1 MSKDDDYATIISI
14 MNRRGFT
21 IVELLI
27 VIVVIAILAAITI
40 VAYNGIQTRA
50 ENAKTV
56 AAVSAWAKA
65 IRMFEADRGS
75 WPINDSCLGGPD
87 TYDTSAYGGKC
98 WPPSTSGWVV
108 KPTFL
113 TEMQPYIGNNYPS
126 PSNKPLIDTTNGN
139 EFRGAMYYQATAT
152 DKRIYVHF
160 PGVSTCPS
168 IGGLGDAYSGAN
180 YSNGRSCYYRLIG
193 P

>member
-40 VAYNGIQTRA
+40 VAYSGIQTRA

-56 AAVSAWAKA
+56 AAVSQWAQA
-65 IRMFEADRGS
+65 IQMYQADKGT
-75 WPINDSCLGGPD
+75 WPANNSCLGSPT
-87 TYDTSAYGGKC
+87 TYDSSVYGGRC
-98 WPPSTSGWVV
+98 WPPNTSGWTVNAS
-108 KPTFL
+108 FL
-113 TEMQPYIGNNYPS
+113 AEMQPYVGSTYPE
-126 PSNKPLIDTTNGN
+126 PSTKAVIDTTNGN
-139 EFRGAMYYQATAT
+139 EFRGAMYYQYSAT
-152 DKRIYVHF
+152 DKRIYAHF
-160 PGVSTCPS
+160 PGSTTCPTIS
-168 IGGLGDAYSGAN
+168 GLGDAYGGTN
-180 YSNGRSCYYRLIG
+180 YSNGRVCYYRLTG

>member
-50 ENAKTV
+50 ENTKTV
-56 AAVSAWAKA
+56 VAVSQWVKA
-65 IRMFEADRGS
+65 LRMYEADQGS
-75 WPINDSCLGGPD
+75 WPTSNSCLGNSTTYTASYSGRCYAPD
-87 TYDTSAYGGKC
+87 
-98 WPPSTSGWVV
+98 TSGWIVNS
-108 KPTFL
+108 TFI
-113 TEMQPYIGNNYPS
+113 TQMQPYIGASLPEPS
-126 PSNKPLIDTTNGN
+126 SVNISGDTVSQY
-139 EFRGAMYYQATAT
+139 RGALFYRATTT
-152 DKRIYVHF
+152 DMQIYTHLL
-160 PGVSTCPS
+160 GVTTCPD
-168 IGGLGDAYSGAN
+168 IGGLGTSISGTN
-180 YSNGRSCYYRLIG
+180 YPNGRRCVYRLAG